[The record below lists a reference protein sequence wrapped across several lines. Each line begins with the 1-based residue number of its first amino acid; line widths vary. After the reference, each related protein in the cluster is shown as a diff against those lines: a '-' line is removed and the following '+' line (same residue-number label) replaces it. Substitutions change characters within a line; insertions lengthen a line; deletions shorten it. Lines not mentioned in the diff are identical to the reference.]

1 MHDARTSLSREVAEN
16 VRAFFGPK
24 VYETIIPRNTRVAEA
39 PSHGKPILLYDFDC
53 AGSQAYIKLATEII
67 ERERRNKAA
76 YRRLSEDPRGPMNAP
91 LQKSRLG
98 RGLASLIGE
107 PVPGGTAAAAARG
120 RAAPG
125 GDGRSCGRASSIRA
139 RTSATRS
146 WPSSPSRSAPRASCS
161 RSSCARSTGGYEI
174 VAGERRWRAAQ
185 KAGLHTVPV
194 IARDLTDKEVLELAI
209 IENVQRADLN
219 AIEEAAGYRE
229 LIERFDYSQ
238 EQLSEIIG
246 KSRSHVANTLR
257 LLKLPDGVQTMV
269 QDGRLT
275 AGHARALIGRDDA
288 EGLAHASSTRASTCA
303 RSRRWCR
310 TAATYGDRQRGITHP
325 ARQGS
330 RHQGLREG
338 AFGVLGLKVEIKRG
352 SGESGNLV
360 IKFGNFD
367 QLDYIRQRLGR
378 RLSSAAR
385 ALDAGAR
392 LLHLPDAISPCVR

>member
-1 MHDARTSLSREVAEN
+1 
-16 VRAFFGPK
+16 
-24 VYETIIPRNTRVAEA
+24 
-39 PSHGKPILLYDFDC
+39 
-53 AGSQAYIKLATEII
+53 
-67 ERERRNKAA
+67 
-76 YRRLSEDPRGPMNAP
+76 MNAP

-107 PVPGGTAAAAARG
+107 PMQSGRPHLPPEGEQRMVATADVRPSRLNPRKDFREEDLAELTE
-120 RAAPG
+120 
-125 GDGRSCGRASSIRA
+125 SIRSKGLVQPIIV
-139 RTSATRS
+139 R
-146 WPSSPSRSAPRASCS
+146 PVEG
-161 RSSCARSTGGYEI
+161 GGYEI

-194 IARDLTDKEVLELAI
+194 IARDLDDKEVLELAI

-257 LLKLPDGVQTMV
+257 LLKLPEGVQTMV

-288 EGLAHASSTRASTCA
+288 ENLAQRILAESLNVREVEALVQGGEVA
-303 RSRRWCR
+303 PPAGPSR
-310 TAATYGDRQRGITHP
+310 TP
-325 ARQGS
+325 
-330 RHQGLREG
+330 REKDPDTK
-338 AFGVLGLKVEIKRG
+338 AFEKELSNILGLKVEIKRG

-367 QLDYIRQRLGR
+367 QLDYIRQRLG
-378 RLSSAAR
+378 
-385 ALDAGAR
+385 G
-392 LLHLPDAISPCVR
+392 